1 MANTKQAAIS
11 DEETGT
17 PPEPARPK
25 QPTRTPRYT
34 RDQILAWGLDP
45 SVFGL
50 KAD

>member
-1 MANTKQAAIS
+1 MANTKQAATS
-11 DEETGT
+11 DEETST

-25 QPTRTPRYT
+25 QPIRTPRYT
-34 RDQILAWGLDP
+34 RDQILARGLDP